1 MGKMQGCGSGSGRLG
16 WIRILKYGQV
26 SFRGSGF
33 FLTVGSESDFFL
45 VGGIRIRVFFIEGG
59 SGQYPAGSSTL
70 YEAEDKN
77 IGYTVVH
84 TLHRH
89 FRNNYEKDK

>member
-1 MGKMQGCGSGSGRLG
+1 MFRSDPVFKVSSDPVWIQSEHQELTCSGSG
-16 WIRILKYGQV
+16 
-26 SFRGSGF
+26 
-33 FLTVGSESDFFL
+33 
-45 VGGIRIRVFFIEGG
+45 VFFIEGG